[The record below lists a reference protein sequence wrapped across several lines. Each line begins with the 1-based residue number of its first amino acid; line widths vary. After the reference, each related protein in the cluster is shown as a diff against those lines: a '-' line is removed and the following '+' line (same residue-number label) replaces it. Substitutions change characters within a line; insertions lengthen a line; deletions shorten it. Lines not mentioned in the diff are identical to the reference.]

1 MKSNWNYPTT
11 VWVGK
16 DRVKDLGE
24 ACHNLKVNN
33 PLFVTDKDLVNLP
46 FIKEVISEIKKK
58 FKKLVLFSNF
68 TGNPF
73 GENVDEGVKEFKQND
88 CDGVITIGGGSAI
101 DVGKAIAFMSGQ
113 SRPIWDFEAVSYTH
127 LTLPTNSGV

>member
-24 ACHNLKVNN
+24 ACHNLKIKN
-33 PLFVTDKDLVNLP
+33 PLFVTDKDLVNLT
-46 FIKEVISEIKKK
+46 FIKEVIIEIKKK
-58 FKKLVLFSNF
+58 FKKLILFSNF

-73 GENVDEGVKEFKQND
+73 GCLLYTSPSPRDM
-88 CDGVITIGGGSAI
+88 TGSRMPSSA
-101 DVGKAIAFMSGQ
+101 
-113 SRPIWDFEAVSYTH
+113 
-127 LTLPTNSGV
+127 

>member
-24 ACHNLKVNN
+24 ACHNLKINN

-58 FKKLVLFSNF
+58 LKWKPKINLNQGISKTVDWYIKNQEYFKKLNEKNF
-68 TGNPF
+68 NHRWSRLY
-73 GENVDEGVKEFKQND
+73 
-88 CDGVITIGGGSAI
+88 SA
-101 DVGKAIAFMSGQ
+101 
-113 SRPIWDFEAVSYTH
+113 PY
-127 LTLPTNSGV
+127 N

>member
-24 ACHNLKVNN
+24 GCHNLKVNN

-58 FKKLVLFSNF
+58 LKKLILFSNF

-73 GENVDEGVKEFKQND
+73 GDNVDSQTLTSWVNSGGSEKEFLGNEKYCNFY
-88 CDGVITIGGGSAI
+88 TI
-101 DVGKAIAFMSGQ
+101 
-113 SRPIWDFEAVSYTH
+113 
-127 LTLPTNSGV
+127 N

>member
-58 FKKLVLFSNF
+58 LKKLKIYFPQAYQNIKCFREICMDLI
-68 TGNPF
+68 
-73 GENVDEGVKEFKQND
+73 KQ
-88 CDGVITIGGGSAI
+88 
-101 DVGKAIAFMSGQ
+101 
-113 SRPIWDFEAVSYTH
+113 
-127 LTLPTNSGV
+127 